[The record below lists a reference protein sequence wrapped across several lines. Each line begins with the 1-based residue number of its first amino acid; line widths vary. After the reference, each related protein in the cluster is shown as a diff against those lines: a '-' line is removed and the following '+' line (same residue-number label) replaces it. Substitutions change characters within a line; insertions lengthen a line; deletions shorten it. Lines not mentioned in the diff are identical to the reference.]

1 MQTIPVP
8 ESSGPAGSKPSLP
21 QAMLQWDGVS
31 WIIEDRPR
39 ARAILLRQ
47 DQQLRI
53 TAIRKFHTVAQRW
66 AVSTNA
72 HVAHAGRGLY
82 PDDAGGRFPRAVGE
96 LNVAPDPATDHA
108 IGHGLLSDNQR
119 HGLEMIASQIVCW

>member
-1 MQTIPVP
+1 M
-8 ESSGPAGSKPSLP
+8 GFRGL
-21 QAMLQWDGVS
+21 
-31 WIIEDRPR
+31 IEDCPR

-47 DQQLRI
+47 GQQLRI
-53 TAIRKFHTVAQRW
+53 TAIRKFHTVVQGW

-82 PDDAGGRFPRAVGE
+82 PDDAGGRIPRAVGE

-119 HGLEMIASQIVCW
+119 HSLKMTASKIVSWCVMFRTPSGTTPRCRRKPGR